1 MRQATSSFVLATS
14 LLTATTSN
22 LRYNN
27 AKFGIKNA
35 KFYIKNAKVGVCN
48 ANNDVLYKITHNSQ
62 FTIYNFKYICFLFK
76 IQHLQFTIR

>member
-22 LRYNN
+22 FRYNN

-35 KFYIKNAKVGVCN
+35 KFYINNVKVGVCN
-48 ANNDVLYKITHNSQ
+48 ANNDVLYKITHKTQ
-62 FTIYNFKYICFLFK
+62 FIIHNYNYICFTQR
-76 IQHLQFTIR
+76 IQPK